1 MSVKGK
7 VQCWLMDPLWM
18 GEIREASN
26 EEKPHLQVLS
36 TQENS
41 APDNCI
47 QGDIIICSAPLVPRI
62 KQLNQHWI
70 Q

>member
-1 MSVKGK
+1 
-7 VQCWLMDPLWM
+7 M

-26 EEKPHLQVLS
+26 KEKPHLQVLS

-47 QGDIIICSAPLVPRI
+47 QGTLLSALPLWD
-62 KQLNQHWI
+62 LG
-70 Q
+70 